1 MINDSN
7 KLKSFIKQLSS
18 ISQQYGKRAVIENI
32 NNAIDKID
40 NSTSILFCG
49 EFKRGKSS
57 LINAIIGDEI
67 CPTDIGIATAVVTRI
82 MYGQT
87 KKVVRY
93 YGNLLE
99 GENSL
104 KKEYNVWKKMEKFP
118 RNYCKKLY
126 MNI

>member
-18 ISQQYGKRAVIENI
+18 ISQQYGKSAVIENI

-87 KKVVRY
+87 KKAVRSRPTSHLS
-93 YGNLLE
+93 GKCPATAAACADPT
-99 GENSL
+99 GL
-104 KKEYNVWKKMEKFP
+104 KTAVLRFHK
-118 RNYCKKLY
+118 
-126 MNI
+126 